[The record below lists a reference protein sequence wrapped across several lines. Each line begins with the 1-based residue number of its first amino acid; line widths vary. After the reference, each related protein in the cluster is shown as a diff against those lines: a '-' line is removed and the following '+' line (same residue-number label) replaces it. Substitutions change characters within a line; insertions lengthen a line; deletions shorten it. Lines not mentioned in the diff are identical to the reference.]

1 MSIEENRKKEMG
13 FPKNPDNITKDELHE
28 HFDLNNDGKVSIEE
42 YAEHINYHCDNPETL
57 DDELQQADFER
68 GFKYAKGGKLGKNKP
83 YNVDVYFEDKQGNE
97 YSEDRIDVVAKS
109 KAEIKEN
116 INKVVSK
123 RRGVDL
129 TDKKHKK
136 VRVVITELSLDEV
149 GWEQA
154 DADAHKSIEDYAKGG
169 KTEAEWLVI
178 LEGEDGFEI
187 DEIVFA
193 KSEDE
198 AYNKAEKLNPN
209 SYSRGINMLTDYDGS
224 KVEYAKGGKT
234 KEGKTWK
241 EKYNKKYGN
250 DLDASNSLSDIAE
263 DTGVSKKGIQKIYN
277 KGIGAYKTNPSSVR
291 PNVKSKEQWAQARVY
306 SAVMGG
312 KAAKVDEKELKMERG
327 GALKKEFKF
336 DKNFVIY
343 VPSTTDVGEKISK
356 KELEERV
363 QEVEKYV
370 ANEFGGYTE
379 TETDGGYKSTSG
391 EIIEEDI
398 VKVSVF
404 ANNKDWKKNENKV
417 VKKVKDWS
425 KKWGQE
431 AIGFEFEGDLY
442 YIDADGKFGWGGTIL
457 GALVGGYAGYKIGR
471 ARPQKKGFDTEK
483 ELISRAK
490 NTRWEKDG
498 GISYAKG
505 GSVDGIRFDGKPYN
519 EKEHKEK
526 VRKFLMKQ
534 TRGDIDAIMD
544 WFEITPNNLGDDEFF
559 KTDEEYERASKKEL
573 VDILID
579 KHGIVRDKQGRTMRG
594 QGKHIYEEYI
604 KDYIDKPN
612 YRFIYAKGGKT
623 EYRRS
628 KKVLQ
633 RIVDKVDIDGERPS
647 TAYYYAKSE
656 LNSPSYAKGGYISMQ
671 ERNEFE
677 NYLNDFYGKGGIY
690 EDDYDGGFTTQEIA
704 IAVDKYI
711 QHPKSNWGG
720 GDSVDRELTRD
731 RFLIPEKYPNRKTEY
746 KEGGEIDYF
755 EEYERLEKEYPKI
768 YNLTMEQ
775 GELESYEDT
784 ERLLNKLNSMGWT
797 FDYGLDNSPFNLRKM
812 DKGGA
817 LELVHAYDDDG
828 SLFGT
833 GHIEKVEGGKTYVR
847 FDSQKVKVFDNE
859 KVKKVMQRGGSLG
872 KFGSGSIGDTNSIVN
887 GLKKGDT
894 IEISYGDVTN
904 NSNNVPLKVRSRNKV
919 RNGKIDKITFDYL
932 SQPQSVKFYA
942 YERGDGKWGF
952 AKGDMAISR
961 VTITKKYDKGGSV
974 RSPYGDNKGVLTAS
988 KAKKMLDD
996 GMAQGKPLTDRQKRY
1011 FGAISQGKADK
1022 AREKSSMKRGGKT
1035 KSINYKKKDYGLDYL
1050 YNQLKISRELLDR
1063 ATTIDE
1069 KDILS
1074 LRLKSI
1080 QKVIDNT
1087 LRI

>member
-28 HFDLNNDGKVSIEE
+28 HFDLNNDGKVNIEE
-42 YAEHINYHCDNPETL
+42 YAEHINYHCENPDVLE
-57 DDELQQADFER
+57 DEMQQADFER
-68 GFKYAKGGKLGKNKP
+68 GFKYAEGGKVEKYIIVRGTKYGEKYYYQKGTNEHNNKWLRTKKGATIFT
-83 YNVDVYFEDKQGNE
+83 D
-97 YSEDRIDVVAKS
+97 
-109 KAEIKEN
+109 IKEAEKYADESDGDIEN
-116 INKVVSK
+116 
-123 RRGVDL
+123 L
-129 TDKKHKK
+129 T
-136 VRVVITELSLDEV
+136 T
-149 GWEQA
+149 
-154 DADAHKSIEDYAKGG
+154 YAKGG
-169 KTEAEWLVI
+169 EVEIFSYYFDVDKVKSIENVEVFTNQRKGHKNYVRVDYIQLSKPQTMQVDFRKIPFDTQEELTYIKKTLR
-178 LEGEDGFEI
+178 DNF
-187 DEIVFA
+187 
-193 KSEDE
+193 
-198 AYNKAEKLNPN
+198 
-209 SYSRGINMLTDYDGS
+209 GS
-224 KVEYAKGGKT
+224 TYAKGGKT
-234 KEGKTWK
+234 KKAKTWK

-263 DTGVSKKGIQKIYN
+263 DTGVSKKGIQQIYN

-312 KAAKVDEKELKMERG
+312 NAAKVDAKELKMEKG

-356 KELEERV
+356 KELEKRV

-404 ANNKDWKKNENKV
+404 ANNKDWKNNENKV
-417 VKKVKDWS
+417 VKKVKEWS

-483 ELISRAK
+483 KLINRAK
-490 NTRWEKDG
+490 NTRWDKDG
-498 GISYAKG
+498 GIRYAKG
-505 GSVDGIRFDGKPYN
+505 GEMMKGIRTPKIVEFEDGGEVDLFEHY
-519 EKEHKEK
+519 EKLPTKSKIIVDYYMQKYEDGDYDYSDSK
-526 VRKFLMKQ
+526 KFLEEMEK
-534 TRGDIDAIMD
+534 TGYT
-544 WFEITPNNLGDDEFF
+544 FE
-559 KTDEEYERASKKEL
+559 
-573 VDILID
+573 
-579 KHGIVRDKQGRTMRG
+579 
-594 QGKHIYEEYI
+594 
-604 KDYIDKPN
+604 
-612 YRFIYAKGGKT
+612 
-623 EYRRS
+623 
-628 KKVLQ
+628 
-633 RIVDKVDIDGERPS
+633 
-647 TAYYYAKSE
+647 
-656 LNSPSYAKGGYISMQ
+656 
-671 ERNEFE
+671 
-677 NYLNDFYGKGGIY
+677 
-690 EDDYDGGFTTQEIA
+690 
-704 IAVDKYI
+704 
-711 QHPKSNWGG
+711 
-720 GDSVDRELTRD
+720 
-731 RFLIPEKYPNRKTEY
+731 
-746 KEGGEIDYF
+746 
-755 EEYERLEKEYPKI
+755 
-768 YNLTMEQ
+768 
-775 GELESYEDT
+775 
-784 ERLLNKLNSMGWT
+784 
-797 FDYGLDNSPFNLRKM
+797 YGLDNEPYDLRKM
-812 DKGGA
+812 KIGGA

-847 FDSQKVKVFDNE
+847 FDSQKVKAFDND
-859 KVKKVMQRGGSLG
+859 KVKPVM
-872 KFGSGSIGDTNSIVN
+872 
-887 GLKKGDT
+887 
-894 IEISYGDVTN
+894 
-904 NSNNVPLKVRSRNKV
+904 
-919 RNGKIDKITFDYL
+919 
-932 SQPQSVKFYA
+932 
-942 YERGDGKWGF
+942 
-952 AKGDMAISR
+952 AKG
-961 VTITKKYDKGGSV
+961 G
-974 RSPYGDNKGVLTAS
+974 LTPA

-1063 ATTIDE
+1063 ATTTDE

>member
-68 GFKYAKGGKLGKNKP
+68 GFKYAKGGKI
-83 YNVDVYFEDKQGNE
+83 E
-97 YSEDRIDVVAKS
+97 YYDDGEPKLDMME
-109 KAEIKEN
+109 KA
-116 INKVVSK
+116 
-123 RRGVDL
+123 
-129 TDKKHKK
+129 
-136 VRVVITELSLDEV
+136 
-149 GWEQA
+149 
-154 DADAHKSIEDYAKGG
+154 
-169 KTEAEWLVI
+169 
-178 LEGEDGFEI
+178 
-187 DEIVFA
+187 
-193 KSEDE
+193 
-198 AYNKAEKLNPN
+198 
-209 SYSRGINMLTDYDGS
+209 NMLKPLDDYGYYLKIGNIIHYYDNNKNWETS
-224 KVEYAKGGKT
+224 KIGYAKGGKT

-656 LNSPSYAKGGYISMQ
+656 LNSPSYAKGGKLGKNKPYNVDVYFEDKQ
-671 ERNEFE
+671 GNEYSEDRIDVVAKSKAEIKE
-677 NYLNDFYGKGGIY
+677 NINKVVSKRRGVDLTDKKHKKVRVVITELSLDEVGWEQADADAHKSIEDYAKGGKTEAEWLVILEG
-690 EDDYDGGFTTQEIA
+690 EDGFEIDEIVFAKSEDEAYNKAEKLNPNSYSRGINMLTDYDGSKVEYA
-704 IAVDKYI
+704 K
-711 QHPKSNWGG
+711 GG
-720 GDSVDRELTRD
+720 
-731 RFLIPEKYPNRKTEY
+731 KTEY

-755 EEYERLEKEYPKI
+755 EEYETLEKHYPKI

-847 FDSQKVKVFDNE
+847 FDSQKVKVFDND

>member
-28 HFDLNNDGKVSIEE
+28 HFDLNNDGKVNIEE
-42 YAEHINYHCDNPETL
+42 YAEHINYHCENPDVLE
-57 DDELQQADFER
+57 DEMQQADFER
-68 GFKYAKGGKLGKNKP
+68 GFKYAEGGKVEKYIIVRGTKYGEKYYYQKGTNEHNNKWLRTKKGATIFT
-83 YNVDVYFEDKQGNE
+83 D
-97 YSEDRIDVVAKS
+97 
-109 KAEIKEN
+109 IKE
-116 INKVVSK
+116 
-123 RRGVDL
+123 
-129 TDKKHKK
+129 
-136 VRVVITELSLDEV
+136 
-149 GWEQA
+149 
-154 DADAHKSIEDYAKGG
+154 
-169 KTEAEWLVI
+169 
-178 LEGEDGFEI
+178 
-187 DEIVFA
+187 
-193 KSEDE
+193 
-198 AYNKAEKLNPN
+198 AEKYADESDGDIVN
-209 SYSRGINMLTDYDGS
+209 LTT
-224 KVEYAKGGKT
+224 YAKGGKT
-234 KEGKTWK
+234 KKAKTWK

-312 KAAKVDEKELKMERG
+312 KAAKVDAKELKMEKG

-356 KELEERV
+356 KELEKRV

-404 ANNKDWKKNENKV
+404 ANNKDWKNNENKV
-417 VKKVKDWS
+417 VKKVKEWS

-483 ELISRAK
+483 KLINRAK
-490 NTRWEKDG
+490 NTRWDKDG
-498 GISYAKG
+498 GIRYENG
-505 GSVDGIRFDGKPYN
+505 GEMMKGIRTPKIVEFEDGGEVDLFEHY
-519 EKEHKEK
+519 EKLPTKSKIIVDYYMQKYEDGDYDYSDSK
-526 VRKFLMKQ
+526 KFLEEMEK
-534 TRGDIDAIMD
+534 TGYT
-544 WFEITPNNLGDDEFF
+544 FE
-559 KTDEEYERASKKEL
+559 
-573 VDILID
+573 
-579 KHGIVRDKQGRTMRG
+579 
-594 QGKHIYEEYI
+594 
-604 KDYIDKPN
+604 
-612 YRFIYAKGGKT
+612 
-623 EYRRS
+623 
-628 KKVLQ
+628 
-633 RIVDKVDIDGERPS
+633 
-647 TAYYYAKSE
+647 
-656 LNSPSYAKGGYISMQ
+656 
-671 ERNEFE
+671 
-677 NYLNDFYGKGGIY
+677 
-690 EDDYDGGFTTQEIA
+690 
-704 IAVDKYI
+704 
-711 QHPKSNWGG
+711 
-720 GDSVDRELTRD
+720 
-731 RFLIPEKYPNRKTEY
+731 
-746 KEGGEIDYF
+746 
-755 EEYERLEKEYPKI
+755 
-768 YNLTMEQ
+768 
-775 GELESYEDT
+775 
-784 ERLLNKLNSMGWT
+784 
-797 FDYGLDNSPFNLRKM
+797 YGLDNEPYDLRKM
-812 DKGGA
+812 KIGGA

-847 FDSQKVKVFDNE
+847 FDSQKVKAFDND
-859 KVKKVMQRGGSLG
+859 KVKPVM
-872 KFGSGSIGDTNSIVN
+872 
-887 GLKKGDT
+887 
-894 IEISYGDVTN
+894 
-904 NSNNVPLKVRSRNKV
+904 
-919 RNGKIDKITFDYL
+919 
-932 SQPQSVKFYA
+932 
-942 YERGDGKWGF
+942 
-952 AKGDMAISR
+952 AKG
-961 VTITKKYDKGGSV
+961 G
-974 RSPYGDNKGVLTAS
+974 LTPA

-1063 ATTIDE
+1063 ATTTDE